1 MELIY
6 KAFGWIMEKCYALV
20 EAIGGFGGYALALL
34 LFTVVC
40 QIILFPFGIKQQKNS
55 LKQASLRPKENV
67 IRRRYNGRT
76 DRASQMKMNEEIQTL
91 YQEEHFSPFAGCLP
105 LLIQLPLIFALFA
118 VISEPLTY
126 ITGIDINDIT
136 RAANYLF
143 NNGIDI
149 VVGTQNQNFQ
159 IDVVRELN
167 ANPTLL
173 ADLREMG
180 IIAKDALVPNFTIW
194 GLDLSRAPSFYNL
207 ISVPMLIPVFTFL
220 SSYFGQKLT
229 RKYTYQ
235 APSAESGSSMK
246 LMNVMMPLLSAYFS
260 YIWFAAMGI
269 YWIFRSILS
278 FLQQIILSKM
288 YPIPKLSDEEMKAEE
303 KAYMAKLR
311 GKNTNKSAPVTDVP
325 GRKSLIFDDDD
336 DDTPAVKNE
345 HSIVE
350 DDSDK

>member
-20 EAIGGFGGYALALL
+20 EAMGGFGGYALALL
-34 LFTVVC
+34 LFTLVC

-118 VISEPLTY
+118 VIREPLTY
-126 ITGIDINDIT
+126 ITGLSADSVQ
-136 RAANYLF
+136 RVSNYLV
-143 NNGIDI
+143 NSGI
-149 VVGTQNQNFQ
+149 TFPQNATQ
-159 IDVVRELN
+159 IDFVRELN
-167 ANPTLL
+167 ANPELL
-173 ADLREMG
+173 ANIKDLG
-180 IIAKDALVPNFTIW
+180 YIAKDAIIPNFMI
-194 GLDLSRAPSFYNL
+194 GSFDMSLAPNAFSGIFHWH
-207 ISVPMLIPVFTFL
+207 MLVPVFTFV

-246 LMNVMMPLLSAYFS
+246 LMNVMMPLLSAYFA

-278 FLQQIILSKM
+278 FVQQILLSKM
-288 YPIPKLSDEEMKAEE
+288 YPIPKLSEEEMKAEE
-303 KAYMAKLR
+303 KAYMAKMR
-311 GKNTNKSAPVTDVP
+311 GKTTTKSSAPVDIP

-336 DDTPAVKNE
+336 DAPATKNA
-345 HSIVE
+345 HSIV
-350 DDSDK
+350 DGDSEE

>member
-1 MELIY
+1 MEIIY

-20 EAIGGFGGYALALL
+20 EAMGGFGGYALALL

-76 DRASQMKMNEEIQTL
+76 DRASQMKMNEEIQML

-118 VISEPLTY
+118 VIREPLTY
-126 ITGIDINDIT
+126 ITGLSADEIHRITGFINNSNIEGFTANSTQIDIARILNDPALAEKMQGIYSVVP
-136 RAANYLF
+136 AL
-143 NNGIDI
+143 NG
-149 VVGTQNQNFQ
+149 
-159 IDVVRELN
+159 
-167 ANPTLL
+167 A
-173 ADLREMG
+173 
-180 IIAKDALVPNFTIW
+180 IIPNFMI
-194 GLDLSRAPSFYNL
+194 GSFDLSLAPNAFSGIFHL
-207 ISVPMLIPVFTFL
+207 HMLVPVFTFL

-260 YIWFAAMGI
+260 YIWFAAMGV
-269 YWIFRSILS
+269 YWIFRSVLS
-278 FLQQIILSKM
+278 FVQQILLSKM
-288 YPIPKLSDEEMKAEE
+288 YPIPKLTEEEMKAEE
-303 KAYMAKLR
+303 KAYQAKLR
-311 GKNTNKSAPVTDVP
+311 GKNVNKSTPVDIP

-336 DDTPAVKNE
+336 DEPAAKNN
-345 HSIVE
+345 HSVV
-350 DDSDK
+350 DDDQE

>member
-1 MELIY
+1 MEFIY

-20 EAIGGFGGYALALL
+20 EAMGGFGGYALALL

-118 VISEPLTY
+118 VIREPLTY
-126 ITGIDINDIT
+126 ITGIDTNSVQRIT
-136 RAANYLF
+136 NFIL
-143 NNGIDI
+143 NSGIALP
-149 VVGTQNQNFQ
+149 QNFSQ
-159 IDVVRELN
+159 IDLVRELN
-167 ANPTLL
+167 ANPEILNSIK
-173 ADLREMG
+173 DMG
-180 IIAKDALVPNFTIW
+180 FIAKDAIIPNFMI
-194 GLDLSRAPSFYNL
+194 GSFDLSLAPNAFSGIFHL
-207 ISVPMLIPVFTFL
+207 HMLVPVFTFL

-246 LMNVMMPLLSAYFS
+246 LMNVMMPLLSAYFA
-260 YIWFAAMGI
+260 YIWFAAMGV
-269 YWIFRSILS
+269 YWIFRSVLS
-278 FLQQIILSKM
+278 FVQQILLSKM
-288 YPIPKLSDEEMKAEE
+288 YPIPKLTEEEMKAEE
-303 KAYMAKLR
+303 KAYQAKLR
-311 GKNTNKSAPVTDVP
+311 GKNVNKAAPVDVP
-325 GRKSLIFDDDD
+325 GRKSLIFDDE
-336 DDTPAVKNE
+336 DDTPTTKNA
-345 HSIVE
+345 HSVVD
-350 DDSDK
+350 DDSEE